1 MARRSRHRRLKRT
14 RGFRFFD
21 GRGRRRQTRDPEAGP
36 PSPDELARVADRA
49 AGARARRRVVG
60 SLVAAAVIV
69 AGAVA
74 VTLIVLRPD
83 EPVPEIPAPAEEGA
97 SLLALVIDGSGRAT
111 STALL
116 AVRPGR
122 PSYLVLFPPALLVT
136 VPGYGDAL
144 ISQATEFAGPQ
155 LASLTVSNLLG
166 VRIDDTLV
174 FPPGSLVEAVQ
185 QPLMVEL
192 EVPLL
197 VREEDGERVVAGTGS
212 GSRDPAL
219 LETLLTVQGTG
230 DQLQWL
236 QRQGAVWKSVVE
248 EAGQN
253 PELAERL
260 GSHAGGAPAPAVEVL
275 VALGRDLELLVT
287 AVPVS
292 RIAVGGE
299 TERYQLSGDEAAGFV
314 EGRFQYLRLR
324 PEPRPRVEV
333 LNGNGRVGT
342 TQAVA
347 EALVRRGFRVLKT
360 DNADR
365 FDYAETQVIAQGR
378 ENQEEA
384 LEARE
389 VLGRGEVI
397 LELRRPSGVVDL
409 TIIVGQDIP
418 SEEG

>member
-1 MARRSRHRRLKRT
+1 
-14 RGFRFFD
+14 
-21 GRGRRRQTRDPEAGP
+21 
-36 PSPDELARVADRA
+36 VA
-49 AGARARRRVVG
+49 G
-60 SLVAAAVIV
+60 SLMAAAVIV

-74 VTLIVLRPD
+74 VTLMVLRP
-83 EPVPEIPAPAEEGA
+83 EEAEPEIPAPAEEGA

-122 PSYLVLFPPALLVT
+122 PSHLVLFPPALLVT
-136 VPGYGDAL
+136 LPGYGDAL
-144 ISQATEFAGPQ
+144 ISQATEFEGPQ

-174 FPPGSLVEAVQ
+174 FPPGSLAEAVH
-185 QPLMVEL
+185 QPLTVAL

-197 VREEDGERVVAGTGS
+197 VQEEDGERVVAGTGA

-236 QRQGAVWKSVVE
+236 QRQGAVWKSLVG
-248 EAGQN
+248 EAGEN
-253 PELAERL
+253 PELAGRL
-260 GSHAGGAPAPAVEVL
+260 ASHAGGAPAPALEVL
-275 VALGRDLELLVT
+275 VALGRDPELLVT

-299 TERYQLSGDEAAGFV
+299 TERYQLSGEESAAFV

-342 TQAVA
+342 TRAVA

-384 LEARE
+384 LEVRE